1 MHQPFDCKLLY
12 YARHAMA
19 KEKEDQSGAKW
30 ESDLDKFLQ
39 ECDVVSINVPLSDK
53 TRWVSYSPKQKN
65 VAIFFV
71 HHL

>member
-1 MHQPFDCKLLY
+1 
-12 YARHAMA
+12 MA